1 MYTAE
6 DVIAYFDAN
15 IGVKKTRVRDYLDK
29 RNYVIAL
36 LHYKFSYS
44 ELVLEGMYNID
55 RSTINHGK
63 KSPRDLIKS
72 GNPDFLENTKEL
84 IELFPYDFPMYE
96 GHAVSNRQHM
106 VRISL
111 DKETHDILKRYSELK
126 NIYINRA
133 TKELLTKAIM
143 ISQLWEE

>member
-6 DVIAYFDAN
+6 DVITYFDAH
-15 IGVKKTRVRDYLDK
+15 IGIKKTRVRSYLDK
-29 RNYVIAL
+29 RNYIIAL
-36 LHYKFSYS
+36 LHYKFNYS

-55 RSTINHGK
+55 RSTINHSK
-63 KSPRDLIKS
+63 KSPHDLIKS
-72 GNPDFLENTKEL
+72 NNQDFLDNNKKL

-96 GHAVSNRQHM
+96 GHAISNRKHM

-111 DKETHDILKRYSELK
+111 DKETYDILKKYSELK

-133 TKELLTKAIM
+133 TKELLTKAIT